1 MERRLAVSY
10 RITIDGEPFCAS
22 NLEHTALLDP
32 RVSLEANKSGTL
44 TFVMM
49 PDHPYY
55 DSIVFRQS
63 VFDVYLNDELIF
75 EGIPVSE
82 TTDFFNRKTVTCE
95 GELTFLNDTVQE
107 QAVYRGQ
114 TARNL
119 LAAYIAK
126 HNSQCDS
133 NKTFSLG
140 SVTVDG
146 GDSIFRYTNFQ
157 STMQEIQED
166 LVDNFGGFLRVR
178 HSGSARYL
186 DYLAESPRT
195 SSQVIRIGLNLVD
208 LSRNLSSLNICTIL
222 IPLGARIEDEVDV
235 EGLDK
240 RVTIESV
247 NGGKNYLIGEGQA
260 FYGNIWATQTWDGV
274 SNPSILKS
282 KAQEWLQD
290 QQWANLVIEASAID
304 LGLTSEDVEQ
314 FRVLDMIRVVSEPHG
329 IDRLFMLTKL
339 DIDLDHPG
347 STQVTLGQEES
358 LPLTARA
365 AKTQTEVETMESRVM
380 INASKNA
387 KQILESSTSGNIY
400 FRYGSDGRVYE
411 VDIMDT
417 ADPETAQKIW
427 RWNLGGWGYS
437 GDGGETYTVAATMD
451 GAIVASMIT
460 TGILKSDDGT
470 TFYLDLDNGILKGN
484 FSELKIEGSAAA
496 SQSYATS
503 EASTAVSNYDT
514 SLNQQ
519 VVFNKLTNNK
529 TNQGIYL
536 SNGNLYINA
545 SMINSGYISA
555 ARIEANSIAVSK
567 LTGSISNGNWNIDLD
582 AGTFTIG
589 NISAANITTGT
600 LSADRIGANTIAVGK
615 LTGSITGGLSNS
627 WVINLTDGTMTVG
640 NISAANITTGTLA
653 AARIAA
659 NSIAVGKLTGSIS
672 NGNWKIDLDEGTF
685 TIGNIS
691 AANITTGTLA
701 AARIGANTIAVSKL
715 TGSIANGD
723 WKIDLD
729 AGTLTLGSLAVS
741 KITGSKSLG
750 NNWSIDFD
758 NGTMTIGS
766 VAANKITAGTISA
779 AVTASNLTM
788 TGGSINMTTTSQTYD
803 VITLDHTLSKTTITS
818 NGLYI
823 ANKSGA
829 ENPNIRIAINGAAI
843 NISNTSTT
851 KPLSY
856 FGGADLRF
864 YDASGNQL
872 SYFSKSGLGFNN
884 SSGKT
889 SSFIT
894 TTSGGGGVLSLNDS
908 TGEPRIQINDG
919 GLYYYN
925 SSGSLIARIMPV
937 VVSTW

>member
-63 VFDVYLNDELIF
+63 VFDVYLNDEMIF

-195 SSQVIRIGLNLVD
+195 SSQVIRIGSNLVD

-567 LTGSISNGNWNIDLD
+567 LTGSISNGNWKIDLD

-589 NISAANITTGT
+589 
-600 LSADRIGANTIAVGK
+600 
-615 LTGSITGGLSNS
+615 
-627 WVINLTDGTMTVG
+627 
-640 NISAANITTGTLA
+640 
-653 AARIAA
+653 
-659 NSIAVGKLTGSIS
+659 
-672 NGNWKIDLDEGTF
+672 
-685 TIGNIS
+685 
-691 AANITTGTLA
+691 
-701 AARIGANTIAVSKL
+701 
-715 TGSIANGD
+715 
-723 WKIDLD
+723 
-729 AGTLTLGSLAVS
+729 
-741 KITGSKSLG
+741 KITASS
-750 NNWSIDFD
+750 
-758 NGTMTIGS
+758 
-766 VAANKITAGTISA
+766 ITAGTITA

-788 TGGSINMTTTSQTYD
+788 TGGSINMITSSDTYD
-803 VITLDHTLSKTTITS
+803 AITLDHTLSKATLNPS
-818 NGLYI
+818 GLYVE
-823 ANKSGA
+823 NKSTA
-829 ENPNIRIAINGAAI
+829 TNPNTKAIVNGAAI
-843 NISNTSTT
+843 GLYSTT
-851 KPLSY
+851 GPSSPLAYLDVRDGYGRFVLRNNAGTDIISLTKTTNNNGY
-856 FGGADLRF
+856 FGLYSSNGNSIVTITATTDSKNGSIDVKYSDGTTGTRLRPGQIVF
-864 YDASGNQL
+864 
-872 SYFSKSGLGFNN
+872 FN
-884 SSGKT
+884 SSGNE
-889 SSFIT
+889 
-894 TTSGGGGVLSLNDS
+894 LAN
-908 TGEPRIQINDG
+908 IQ
-919 GLYYYN
+919 
-925 SSGSLIARIMPV
+925 PV
-937 VVSTW
+937 IVSTW